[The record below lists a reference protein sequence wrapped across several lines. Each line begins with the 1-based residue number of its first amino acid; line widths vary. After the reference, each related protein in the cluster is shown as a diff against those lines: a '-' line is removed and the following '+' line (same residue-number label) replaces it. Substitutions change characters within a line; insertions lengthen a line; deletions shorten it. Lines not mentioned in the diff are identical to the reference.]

1 LNNYLIIG
9 ASGGI
14 GNAIVGS
21 LSKENHNIYATYN
34 KNYPENLKNIAS
46 LFQLDVTSD
55 SPDFGF
61 IPESLS
67 GLVYCPGSI
76 MLKPFHRIT
85 AEEFALDYQ
94 LQLIGAVKIIQAAL
108 PALKK
113 IKSSSIVLYSTVA
126 VGSGF
131 KFHSLVSSSKGAV
144 EGLTKALAA
153 DLAPDIRVNCI
164 APSITDTPLASNFL
178 NTESKRDG
186 NAKRHPLGRIGNA
199 LDIAEMTN
207 FLLSDKSDWIT
218 GQIFRVDGGISSIKI

>member
-1 LNNYLIIG
+1 MKNYLVVG

-14 GNAIVGS
+14 GNAIVS
-21 LSKENHNIYATYN
+21 LLSNENHNIYATYN
-34 KNYPENLKNIAS
+34 KNYPENLKNSAN

-55 SPDFGF
+55 SPNFDF

-76 MLKPFHRIT
+76 TLKPFHRIGIK
-85 AEEFALDYQ
+85 EFELDYQ
-94 LQLIGAVKIIQAAL
+94 LQLIGAVKTIQAAL

-113 IKSSSIVLYSTVA
+113 TRSSIVLFSTVA

-131 KFHSLVSSSKGAV
+131 NFHSLVSSSKGAV

-153 DLAPDIRVNCI
+153 ELAPGIRVNCI

-178 NTESKRDG
+178 NTEAKRDG
-186 NAKRHPLGRIGNA
+186 NAKRHPLGRIGNSR
-199 LDIAEMTN
+199 DIAEMTN
-207 FLLSDKSDWIT
+207 FLLSDRSDWIS